1 MTNETEGEFVKR
13 MKTELAGNSETKRH
27 AAEGALMVLG
37 TEGLQEAKKVYRG
50 ILDSRMRTDDI
61 TPGRQ

>member
-13 MKTELAGNSETKRH
+13 MNTELAGDSETKRL
-27 AAEGALMVLG
+27 AAEGALKVLG
-37 TEGLQEAKKVYRG
+37 TEGLQEAKRVYVG
-50 ILDSRMRTDDI
+50 IFKSGIRPDDI